1 MDETPPSLLDL
12 TTYLLTRV
20 GKTARGR
27 LGERLARLELRLWH
41 MAVLAAL
48 TDFGPHSQ
56 RELSSRLSIDPS
68 DMVKLLDELSA
79 RGWVERARDGA
90 DRRRIQVTI
99 TERGRS
105 ALADLSREAEA
116 VQHEV
121 LAPLD
126 EQERAQLHGLLLQVF
141 RQLNSPG
148 HGEAGTDKRT

>member
-12 TTYLLTRV
+12 TTYLLSRV
-20 GKTARGR
+20 GKAARGR
-27 LGERLARLELRLWH
+27 LGERLARSELRLWH

-68 DMVKLLDELSA
+68 DMVKLLDELST
-79 RGWVERARDGA
+79 RGWVERTRDVA

-99 TERGRS
+99 TNQGRS
-105 ALADLSREAEA
+105 ALADLTREAEA

-121 LAPLD
+121 LASLD

-141 RQLNSPG
+141 RQLNSPDQ
-148 HGEAGTDKRT
+148 GEAGTDRRT